1 MCVQPCLLL
10 QLLARIT
17 KTILQ
22 QVLSAALP
30 ARLCLVI
37 FGKCVVYSSLIKL
50 GRTLIL
56 SLPLTFTNPIVE
68 RMLSPMAVNGPGW
81 GLNLYEAN

>member
-1 MCVQPCLLL
+1 MCVQPCPLL
-10 QLLARIT
+10 QLMARIT

-50 GRTLIL
+50 GR
-56 SLPLTFTNPIVE
+56 SFAVKLPLTFINCGTSAITIV
-68 RMLSPMAVNGPGW
+68 AVNGPDWATGPQ
-81 GLNLYEAN
+81 